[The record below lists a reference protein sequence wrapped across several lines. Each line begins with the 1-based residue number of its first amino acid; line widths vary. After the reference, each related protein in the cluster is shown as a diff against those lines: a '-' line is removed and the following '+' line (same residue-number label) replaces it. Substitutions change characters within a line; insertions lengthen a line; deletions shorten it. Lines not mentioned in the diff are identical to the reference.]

1 MSAHPESDTPVW
13 PDDGRQECFVYHLKP
28 GAGPEYD
35 RWHAETFP
43 GVLAG
48 LKQRG
53 AYDYSIFRR
62 DDLVITVVRRSATAP
77 AIDDPFQ
84 ANADELRW
92 KEVLAPLFES
102 TADADGRPL
111 YAQRVFRL
119 D

>member
-1 MSAHPESDTPVW
+1 MSETETW

-48 LKQRG
+48 LKERG
-53 AYDYSIFRR
+53 VYDYSIFRR
-62 DDLVITVVRRSATAP
+62 GDLVISVVRRAADSVD
-77 AIDDPFQ
+77 IDGPFEP
-84 ANADELRW
+84 NEDELRW
-92 KEVLAPLFES
+92 QHTLAPLFEQ

-111 YAQRVFRL
+111 FAERVFRL